1 MTDALKQWKVWKT
14 VVTVWISTGDLRC
27 QYTLHKHIKVGDSQY
42 DDWRGGTYVKNLGI
56 NREKAVAEARA
67 YLKRFNTENYVVV
80 DKIDAEFN
88 LRDYGLPNAR
98 ERALL
103 HQVEL
108 GFFPFGKNIG
118 KRISSSDVSEW
129 AIKFWAEETPR
140 TNSRT
145 GKPDVVGVALIE
157 KCKQVAIE
165 EKLYLVDNFFD
176 KAKDIIK
183 AIIEPRK
190 IPSVHIGTVGE
201 RQEFVGTLE
210 FTKSF
215 DNDWGGTFLRIFD
228 VDGNTVIY
236 WGTACF
242 LVTNPD
248 GSCTINKG
256 RKFSFSA
263 KVKKHDHRD
272 GVAQTIIQRPT
283 KIKAI

>member
-1 MTDALKQWKVWKT
+1 MTDALKQWKAWKT

-27 QYTLHKHIKVGDSQY
+27 QYTLHKHIQVGDSQY

-103 HQVEL
+103 HQVEIGL
-108 GFFPFGKNIG
+108 FPFGKNIG
-118 KRISSSDVSEW
+118 KRISSSEVSEW

-176 KAKDIIK
+176 KARDIIK

-190 IPSVHIGTVGE
+190 IPSIHIGTIGA

-210 FTKSF
+210 FSKWF
-215 DNDWGGTFLRIFD
+215 DNDWGGTYLRIFD

-248 GSCTINKG
+248 GSCTINKDK
-256 RKFSFSA
+256 KFSFHA

-272 GVAQTIIQRPT
+272 GVAQTIVQRPT
-283 KIKAI
+283 KIKVA